1 MRRQPNL
8 CGQNPATGS
17 RVWQAWLGTEL
28 PRMSIADGWDFLLRL
43 ERDGS
48 LVPRRCVR
56 AAIDWLG
63 KSRPCRTQT
72 LQGVTG

>member
-63 KSRPCRTQT
+63 SLDPAGHRRFR
-72 LQGVTG
+72 G